1 VVPQPLNP
9 LPHILLVE
17 DLANLRTPLR
27 SLLEL
32 HGFCV
37 AEASHGREALDHL
50 QRSRPD
56 AIVTDIDMPVMD
68 GRALCRHLAADTR
81 TRDLPV
87 VLMSGYAWDFL
98 DEARELFGPR
108 CETLSKPF
116 PIAHL
121 VATLRRL
128 LHNPP

>member
-1 VVPQPLNP
+1 
-9 LPHILLVE
+9 
-17 DLANLRTPLR
+17 
-27 SLLEL
+27 
-32 HGFCV
+32 
-37 AEASHGREALDHL
+37 
-50 QRSRPD
+50 
-56 AIVTDIDMPVMD
+56 MPVMD